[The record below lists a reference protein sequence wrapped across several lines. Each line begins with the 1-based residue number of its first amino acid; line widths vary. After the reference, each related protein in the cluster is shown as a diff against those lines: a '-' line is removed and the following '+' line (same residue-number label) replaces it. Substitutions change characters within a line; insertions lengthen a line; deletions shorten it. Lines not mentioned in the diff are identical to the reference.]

1 MHRILGID
9 YGEKRVGL
17 ALSDP
22 MQMIAS
28 PFDTIPNNPEL
39 VTNIQSIIKEKD
51 VEIVVVGLPKGMK
64 GQVTTQTE
72 NVNRFVELLIDK
84 KVKVELIDERLTSV
98 SAEKALIEQGIKT
111 GHHKGLIDQ
120 TAAAIILQQFLD
132 SQNR

>member
-28 PFDTIPNNPEL
+28 PYKTIPNNPDL
-39 VTNIQSIIKEKD
+39 IVAIQSIMKAKI

-64 GQVTTQTE
+64 GQETAQTKHVTS
-72 NVNRFVELLIDK
+72 FVENLNQNDI
-84 KVKVELIDERLTSV
+84 KVELVDERLTSI
-98 SAEKALIEQGIKT
+98 SAKKALVEQGIKT
-111 GHHKGLIDQ
+111 GHNKGLIDQ
-120 TAAAIILQQFLD
+120 TAAAIILQQYLD
-132 SQNR
+132 SQQ

>member
-22 MQMIAS
+22 MKIIAS
-28 PFDTIPNNPEL
+28 PFNTIPNNPEL
-39 VTNIQSIIKEKD
+39 ITDIQSIIKEKE

-64 GQVTTQTE
+64 GQVTAQTE
-72 NVNRFVELLIDK
+72 KVNRFVEMLIDNNI
-84 KVKVELIDERLTSV
+84 KVELIDERLTSV

-111 GHHKGLIDQ
+111 GHNKGLIDQ
-120 TAAAIILQQFLD
+120 TAAAIILQQYLD
-132 SQNR
+132 SQKR

>member
-28 PFDTIPNNPEL
+28 PYKTIPNNPDL
-39 VTNIQSIIKEKD
+39 IVAIQSIMKAKI

-64 GQVTTQTE
+64 GQETAQTKHVTS
-72 NVNRFVELLIDK
+72 FVENLNQNDI
-84 KVKVELIDERLTSV
+84 KVELVDERLTSI
-98 SAEKALIEQGIKT
+98 SAKKALVEQGIKT
-111 GHHKGLIDQ
+111 GHNKGLIDQ
-120 TAAAIILQQFLD
+120 TAAAIILQQYLD
-132 SQNR
+132 SQ

>member
-28 PFDTIPNNPEL
+28 PYKTIPNKPDL
-39 VTNIQSIIKEKD
+39 IVAIQSIMKAEI

-64 GQVTTQTE
+64 GQETAQTKHVTS
-72 NVNRFVELLIDK
+72 FVENLNQNDI
-84 KVKVELIDERLTSV
+84 KVELVDERLTSI
-98 SAEKALIEQGIKT
+98 SAKKALVEQGIKT
-111 GHHKGLIDQ
+111 GHNKGLIDQ
-120 TAAAIILQQFLD
+120 TAAAIILQQYLD
-132 SQNR
+132 SQ

>member
-22 MQMIAS
+22 MKIIAS
-28 PFDTIPNNPEL
+28 PYNTIPNNPEL
-39 VTNIQSIIKEKD
+39 ITDIQFIIKEKD

-64 GQVTTQTE
+64 GQVTSQTE
-72 NVNRFVELLIDK
+72 KVNRFVEMLIDNNI
-84 KVKVELIDERLTSV
+84 KVELIDERLTSV

-111 GHHKGLIDQ
+111 GHNKGLIDQ
-120 TAAAIILQQFLD
+120 TAAAIILQQYLD
-132 SQNR
+132 SQKR

>member
-28 PFDTIPNNPEL
+28 PYKTIPNKPDL
-39 VTNIQSIIKEKD
+39 IVAIQSIMKAEI

-64 GQVTTQTE
+64 GQETAQTKHVTS
-72 NVNRFVELLIDK
+72 FVENLNQNDI
-84 KVKVELIDERLTSV
+84 KVELVDERLTSI
-98 SAEKALIEQGIKT
+98 SAKKALVEQGIKT
-111 GHHKGLIDQ
+111 GHNKGLIDQ
-120 TAAAIILQQFLD
+120 TAAAIILQQYLD
-132 SQNR
+132 SQQ

>member
-28 PFDTIPNNPEL
+28 PYKTIPNNPDL
-39 VTNIQSIIKEKD
+39 IVAIQSIMKAEI

-64 GQVTTQTE
+64 GQETAQTKHVTS
-72 NVNRFVELLIDK
+72 FVENLNQNDI
-84 KVKVELIDERLTSV
+84 KVELVDERLTSI
-98 SAEKALIEQGIKT
+98 SAKKALVEQGIKT
-111 GHHKGLIDQ
+111 GHNKGLIDQ
-120 TAAAIILQQFLD
+120 TAAAIILQQYLD
-132 SQNR
+132 SQ

>member
-28 PFDTIPNNPEL
+28 PYKTIPNNPDL
-39 VTNIQSIIKEKD
+39 IVAIQSIMKAEI

-64 GQVTTQTE
+64 GQETAQTKHVTS
-72 NVNRFVELLIDK
+72 FVENLNQNDI
-84 KVKVELIDERLTSV
+84 KVELVDERLTSI
-98 SAEKALIEQGIKT
+98 SAKKALVEQGIKT
-111 GHHKGLIDQ
+111 GYNKGLIDQ
-120 TAAAIILQQFLD
+120 TAAAIILQQYLD
-132 SQNR
+132 SQ

>member
-28 PFDTIPNNPEL
+28 PYKTIPNNPDL
-39 VTNIQSIIKEKD
+39 IVAIQSIMKAEI

-64 GQVTTQTE
+64 GQETAQTKHVTS
-72 NVNRFVELLIDK
+72 FVENLNQNDI
-84 KVKVELIDERLTSV
+84 KVELVDERLTSI
-98 SAEKALIEQGIKT
+98 SAKKALVEQGIKT
-111 GHHKGLIDQ
+111 GHNKGLIDQ
-120 TAAAIILQQFLD
+120 TAAAIILQQYLD
-132 SQNR
+132 SQQ

>member
-28 PFDTIPNNPEL
+28 PYDTIPNNPEL

-64 GQVTTQTE
+64 G
-72 NVNRFVELLIDK
+72 
-84 KVKVELIDERLTSV
+84 
-98 SAEKALIEQGIKT
+98 
-111 GHHKGLIDQ
+111 
-120 TAAAIILQQFLD
+120 
-132 SQNR
+132 